1 MNSSPRCSRNS
12 IPKVVRYEPATYFIR
27 CRARHTSGCTR
38 AAVRV
43 SLAAT
48 CRTRREIVVAG
59 GQLETKT
66 VARRAK
72 RFGARLCDTLEA
84 SLNNVYSERCSMK
97 RKTVLMGIV
106 LLVASV
112 LAGVPLAQGQ
122 ESLFGTWTMN
132 AAKSKY
138 SPGPMPKSNIAKWE
152 ALQGGVRLTVDVV
165 PAQGETQHYES
176 SGKFDGKDNP
186 VKGNN
191 PDGDTVAFSKVD
203 ARTYEV
209 VTKKGG
215 KNTVTARIV
224 VAADGKTRVTT
235 QTGRDGQG
243 RTVNNTM
250 FYEKQ

>member
-1 MNSSPRCSRNS
+1 MKLKANL
-12 IPKVVRYEPATYFIR
+12 IR
-27 CRARHTSGCTR
+27 INV
-38 AAVRV
+38 AVAV
-43 SLAAT
+43 
-48 CRTRREIVVAG
+48 
-59 GQLETKT
+59 
-66 VARRAK
+66 
-72 RFGARLCDTLEA
+72 
-84 SLNNVYSERCSMK
+84 
-97 RKTVLMGIV
+97 
-106 LLVASV
+106 V
-112 LAGVPLAQGQ
+112 LAGTLPAQAQ
-122 ESLFGTWTMN
+122 ESLFGTWKMN

-138 SPGPMPKSNIAKWE
+138 SPAPKPASNIAKWD
-152 ALQGGVRLTVDVV
+152 AFNGGVKLTVDVI
-165 PAQGETQHYES
+165 PAKGETQHYES

-191 PDGDTVAFSKVD
+191 PDGDTVAFSKID

-243 RTVNNTM
+243 RTINNSM